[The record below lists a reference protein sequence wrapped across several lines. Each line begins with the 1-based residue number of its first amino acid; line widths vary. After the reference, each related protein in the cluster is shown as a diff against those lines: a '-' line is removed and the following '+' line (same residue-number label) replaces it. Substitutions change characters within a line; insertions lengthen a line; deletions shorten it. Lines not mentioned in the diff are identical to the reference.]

1 MRKIRHC
8 IVCGEETTG
17 RKYCK
22 KHALEAEKKYIERYR
37 QKLKEMYGSQTG
49 LWYQKN
55 REKIRE
61 QYRKKSEARKKEKG
75 FFNCSVCGKLVS
87 YLEDGI
93 RLTSKTCSQDSCKK
107 THRKMQIKKH
117 YDAVKNTEEYKAMH
131 RKWWY
136 RYKEKMAEKGI
147 IIKSRKKKND

>member
-22 KHALEAEKKYIERYR
+22 KHSLEAEKKSIERYR
-37 QKLKEMYGSQTG
+37 QKLKEKYGSQTG

-75 FFNCSVCGKLVS
+75 TFNCAVCGKLVS
-87 YLEDGI
+87 YLENGI
-93 RLTSKTCSQDSCKK
+93 VSTSKTCSKESCKK
-107 THRKMQIKKH
+107 KYKSLRFKKH

-147 IIKSRKKKND
+147 IIKSRKPKND